1 MPEVPHALR
10 QLVDAVH
17 PLPQEAWAD
26 FATIWK
32 PYTARRKEMLLAA
45 GERAAYL
52 YFVQEGVQRVYWYDD
67 QGREAT
73 LVFTYAPSFG
83 GVLDALLL
91 RQSSRYYYEALT
103 PSVFLRAS
111 VEDLFAQMQAHSA
124 VEVLVRQGLTHALA
138 GVLERLVELQCYSSE
153 EKLRELLRRSPHMLQ
168 RVPHKY
174 LANYLGIDATNFSK
188 LINQIRI

>member
-1 MPEVPHALR
+1 MPEVPDALR
-10 QLVDAVH
+10 QLVDAVQ
-17 PLPQEAWAD
+17 PLSDEAWHD

-32 PYTARRKEMLLAA
+32 PYTARRKETLLAA
-45 GERAAYL
+45 GERASYL

-67 QGREAT
+67 RGREAT

-91 RQSSRYYYEALT
+91 RQPSRYYYEALT

-111 VEDLFAQMQAHSA
+111 AEDLFAQMQAHPA

-153 EKLRELLRRSPHMLQ
+153 EKLRQLLRRSPHMLQ